1 MMQNKSQAILGYALL
16 LAVVAGAL
24 IAMSVYIKRRVQG
37 SYKKAADV
45 LGQEEQ
51 YQPFGG
57 TVEY

>member
-1 MMQNKSQAILGYALL
+1 MKNKSQAILGYALL
-16 LAVVAGAL
+16 IAVAAAAL
-24 IAMSVYIKRRVQG
+24 LAMSVYVKRRVQG